1 MAINMVSDTSKMV
14 LGKYHIFRLRL
25 PLKYDGTSELARTI
39 MDRNAPLSC
48 DYCGEPDS
56 KDPDAK
62 KLLRCGKCKTEKYCD
77 KQCQKND
84 WKIHKKHCYTPAQMS
99 ERAKTGNAPGSRY
112 VGGPLSG
119 FAMSAI
125 IDPIENAHA
134 SR

>member
-1 MAINMVSDTSKMV
+1 MVWGQYNFSQ
-14 LGKYHIFRLRL
+14 LRL
-25 PLKYDGTSELARTI
+25 SLTHDSTSELARTI

-48 DYCGEPDS
+48 DHCGEPES
-56 KDPDAK
+56 KDPEAK

-84 WKIHKKHCYTPAQMS
+84 WKIHKKHCFTPAQMV
-99 ERAKTGNAPGSRY
+99 ERAKAGNAPGSHY
-112 VGGPLSG
+112 VGSPLSG
-119 FAMSAI
+119 FAMTAI